1 MLEPV
6 LLTVGWLVQ
15 TLDGE
20 PVMHRLETPVSRDL
34 SSAEP
39 RYHKLHHG
47 FYFHRLSS
55 SDDIITPSVVASGSP
70 PLAFSEVEVV
80 SKGDG
85 VRGQR

>member
-20 PVMHRLETPVSRDL
+20 PVMHRLERPCDL

-39 RYHKLHHG
+39 RYHELHHG

-55 SDDIITPSVVASGSP
+55 SDDIITPSVVASGS
-70 PLAFSEVEVV
+70 LAFSEVEVV

>member
-1 MLEPV
+1 M
-6 LLTVGWLVQ
+6 VGPNPGWGTSDAQ
-15 TLDGE
+15 TGE
-20 PVMHRLETPVSRDL
+20 ACQSCDL

-39 RYHKLHHG
+39 RYHELHHG

-55 SDDIITPSVVASGSP
+55 SDDIITPPVVASGSP